1 MYYLGVD
8 GGGSGC
14 RAVLADASGRVLGRG
29 AAGPANVF
37 SNPEGALSNVLA
49 ATQQAMAGVCEARQV
64 IAALGLAGV
73 NAAGDGI
80 AARLPF
86 AKSLVVPDILAAI
99 KGALGDAPGIVA
111 AIGTGSVFA
120 RQLDGQV
127 TSVGGWGLVLGDEG
141 SGAWLGRALCAQAL
155 RAADGLAA
163 VTPLLAELETEFGG
177 NAGVLRFAATA
188 TPADFATLAPRV
200 VASNDPAAQA
210 LMADAVARVA
220 EAIAHLQPA
229 DTALPVVFTGGLA
242 PVFAARLSQRWPMTP
257 ALGDALD
264 GALWLAR
271 AM

>member
-29 AAGPANVF
+29 SAGPANVF
-37 SNPEGALSNVLA
+37 SNPEGALASVLA
-49 ATQQAMAGVCEARQV
+49 ASAQAMAGICKAHEVFAV
-64 IAALGLAGV
+64 LGLAGV
-73 NAAGDGI
+73 NAAGPGI

-86 AKSLVVPDILAAI
+86 ARSRVVTDVLAAV
-99 KGALGDAPGIVA
+99 KGALRDAPGIVA

-120 RQLDGQV
+120 RQLNGEV
-127 TSVGGWGLVLGDEG
+127 KSVGGWGLVLGDEG

-155 RAADGLAA
+155 RAADGMAP

-177 NAGVLRFAATA
+177 SIGVVRFAATA
-188 TPADFATLAPRV
+188 TPADFAALAPRA
-200 VASNDPAAQA
+200 VASDDPAAQA
-210 LMADAVARVA
+210 LMTDAAARVA
-220 EAIAHLQPA
+220 EAIAHLQPVGA
-229 DTALPVVFTGGLA
+229 ALPVAFTGGLGPA
-242 PVFAARLSQRWPMTP
+242 YASRLNQRWPKTR

-271 AM
+271 AL